1 MRKEADFNVMDNI
14 KVSIAE
20 NDKLVG
26 IIKSN
31 VEVIKSDVLATEFIY
46 GDTKGFTKQ
55 WDING
60 ENCTLGVE
68 KI

>member
-1 MRKEADFNVMDNI
+1 MNNTSYVCIPA
-14 KVSIAE
+14 
-20 NDKLVG
+20 DKLVE

-46 GDTKGFTKQ
+46 GDAKGFTKQ